1 MSAHR
6 NMPLSL
12 NMSVMRSMK
21 LGRGKLAWRNQMGS
35 WDAVV
40 SRTVWFW
47 KIFLLSDF
55 TLTFVWNCGL
65 INVVVFATIASYWHI
80 WKLQAVETPTCS
92 PQHQPASDLKV
103 IMLHNAGQTRHNVF
117 KRDKFWILGITL
129 TVTSVYLLILLQV
142 CTKYYMHI
150 DRATVPRILRKSML
164 ISPQSAEV
172 LLSSCLDGFFHGSM
186 GSPINRMGNEG
197 KNSREK
203 FFSRQWTTST
213 KTLIELGRIPFVIL
227 VFILHHWIGME
238 TAMSELSLVIN
249 LNEPSLGTYSNY
261 PINPH
266 QLWDNIPCLDSFN

>member
-47 KIFLLSDF
+47 KILLLSDF
-55 TLTFVWNCGL
+55 TQTFVWNCGL
-65 INVVVFATIASYWHI
+65 VVCSCIRCNSFILAYSKAESSGNSHLFSAASASKWFEGNYAP
-80 WKLQAVETPTCS
+80 QCS
-92 PQHQPASDLKV
+92 
-103 IMLHNAGQTRHNVF
+103 QTRHNVF

-142 CTKYYMHI
+142 YTKYYMHI

-172 LLSSCLDGFFHGSM
+172 LLSSCLDGFFRGSM

-197 KNSREK
+197 KNSREI
-203 FFSRQWTTST
+203 FS
-213 KTLIELGRIPFVIL
+213 VD
-227 VFILHHWIGME
+227 
-238 TAMSELSLVIN
+238 
-249 LNEPSLGTYSNY
+249 NEPHLRK
-261 PINPH
+261 H
-266 QLWDNIPCLDSFN
+266 W

>member
-21 LGRGKLAWRNQMGS
+21 LGREGLAWRNQMGS

-47 KIFLLSDF
+47 KILFQILHRLSYGTAAWLF
-55 TLTFVWNCGL
+55 
-65 INVVVFATIASYWHI
+65 VVVFATIASYWHI

-129 TVTSVYLLILLQV
+129 TVTSVDLLILLQV
-142 CTKYYMHI
+142 YTKYYMHI

-197 KNSREK
+197 KNSREI
-203 FFSRQWTTST
+203 FS
-213 KTLIELGRIPFVIL
+213 VD
-227 VFILHHWIGME
+227 
-238 TAMSELSLVIN
+238 
-249 LNEPSLGTYSNY
+249 NEPHLRK
-261 PINPH
+261 H
-266 QLWDNIPCLDSFN
+266 W